1 MKPTV
6 LFVDDEPSLCET
18 VPLILR
24 ASGFDV
30 TAVATVAEALK
41 LIAEKPF
48 DILVS
53 DLNIGEPNDGLLL
66 VSAMRRTQ
74 PAAATVIVTGYPGFE
89 SALRAIQ
96 VQVDDYLIKPA
107 HPEKLV
113 ETLRRVH
120 DTRPLRQRAPLVRL
134 FDILREKRNEVLQQ
148 WLSDVEASPDAHK
161 FRMSREE
168 RLGSLPRMLD
178 AVIDLGCR
186 DVDEVIL
193 TAGNII
199 MAISSPAKALGVS
212 RREQGYWA
220 TLLTDEVRLLEKIIL
235 RIVEQNLIRID
246 LGSLF
251 RDLQTLNDLLGI
263 LLRESIRSFL
273 DEPVALA

>member
-1 MKPTV
+1 KVYVRIRRLVKPTV

-30 TAVATVAEALK
+30 TAVATVAEALR

-74 PAAATVIVTGYPGFE
+74 PTAATVIVTGYPGFE

-107 HPEKLV
+107 HPEQLV
-113 ETLRRVH
+113 NTLRRVYEN
-120 DTRPLRQRAPLVRL
+120 RPFRQQAPLVRL
-134 FDILREKRNEVLQQ
+134 FDIVAEKRDDILEA
-148 WLSDVEASPDAHK
+148 WLSHAASNADARK
-161 FRMSREE
+161 LTMSREE
-168 RLGSLPRMLD
+168 RLSCLPRMID
-178 AVIDLGCR
+178 AVIQFRLFHGG
-186 DVDEVIL
+186 EVAMNASDIARL
-193 TAGNII
+193 
-199 MAISSPAKALGVS
+199 AISEAK
-212 RREQGYWA
+212 EY
-220 TLLTDEVRLLEKIIL
+220 
-235 RIVEQNLIRID
+235 
-246 LGSLF
+246 
-251 RDLQTLNDLLGI
+251 GI
-263 LLRESIRSFL
+263 S
-273 DEPVALA
+273 